1 MNISCNVMDDL
12 LPLYAE
18 DMVSADTAALV
29 RDHLCGCSVCRE
41 KMKAFPE
48 KEEEMHRSIEKLTNL
63 QKKIRSRRI
72 TAAMFAFLLSATMLL
87 SAVAFLIS
95 PVYLTVE
102 EAGVQAFV
110 GEETSFIYHVT
121 EEGELHSPSAV
132 DSDREADERPIVTL
146 YFSDIVRHVSESR
159 SKDPDTGEET
169 VTVSAYCWRLD
180 TLFPRESDSVFG
192 YGREADFDRLYYA
205 SYDGREDTLL
215 WGSRPDGGV
224 QTMPRL
230 VLGYY
235 VVISILMGT
244 ALLAGAAALRKRP
257 EGKTVFALGCWFDGL
272 AVSMITVSGG
282 RWPTADSGDVQW
294 MLTFAV
300 VLATLI
306 TATILCGGKVRKQHK
321 EDL

>member
-18 DMVSADTAALV
+18 NMVSQDTANLV
-29 RDHLCGCSVCRE
+29 RDHLAACAVCRE
-41 KMKAFPE
+41 KMKAFPD
-48 KEEEMHRSIEKLTNL
+48 KKEEMHQSLEKLTNL